1 MKFATRKNGTR
12 DGELLLISSDASRA
26 LSLAALAPNLQALLD
41 HWDALLPHLREK
53 ATALEAGDA
62 NAIATPWSELHS
74 PLPRAYEWVDGSAF
88 IHHVKLVRRARKAEL
103 PPTLN
108 TDPLVYQGGSG
119 VFLAPTDPI
128 TFPTDAWGIDFESE
142 VAIVLGDVPRGT
154 KASEVAP
161 YVRLVM
167 LVNDTTLRNLIPDE
181 LAKGFG
187 FFVSKPSTTF
197 SPLALTPDE
206 LGEAWSGGRL
216 HLPLRTTLNGTLFG
230 DPNAGPE
237 MHFSFFEL
245 VEHICRTRALTAG
258 TIVGSG
264 TISNEDPARGSSCL
278 VERRTLETLADG
290 APKTPYMTFG
300 DSVEIAMFD
309 TAGRN
314 LFGTISQTV
323 VKSDR

>member
-1 MKFATRKNGTR
+1 
-12 DGELLLISSDASRA
+12 
-26 LSLAALAPNLQALLD
+26 
-41 HWDALLPHLREK
+41 
-53 ATALEAGDA
+53 
-62 NAIATPWSELHS
+62 
-74 PLPRAYEWVDGSAF
+74 
-88 IHHVKLVRRARKAEL
+88 
-103 PPTLN
+103 
-108 TDPLVYQGGSG
+108 
-119 VFLAPTDPI
+119 
-128 TFPTDAWGIDFESE
+128 
-142 VAIVLGDVPRGT
+142 
-154 KASEVAP
+154 
-161 YVRLVM
+161 M

-206 LGEAWSGGRL
+206 LGDAWSGGRL

-230 DPNAGPE
+230 GPNAGPE

-245 VEHICRTRALTAG
+245 VEHICKTRALTAG
-258 TIVGSG
+258 TIIGSG
-264 TISNEDPARGSSCL
+264 TISNEDPASGSSCI

-300 DSVEIAMFD
+300 DSVEISMFD
-309 TAGRN
+309 AAGRN

>member
-12 DGELLLISSDASRA
+12 DGELLLISADASRA
-26 LSLAALAPNLQALLD
+26 LSLAALAPNLQSLLD

-53 ATALEAGDA
+53 AEALEAGNP
-62 NAIATPWSELHS
+62 NAVETPWPELHS

-128 TFPTDAWGIDFESE
+128 TFPTDTWGIDFESE

-167 LVNDTTLRNLIPDE
+167 LVNDITLRNLIPDE

-237 MHFSFFEL
+237 MHFSFYEL

-264 TISNEDPARGSSCL
+264 TISNQDPASGSSCL

-300 DSVEIAMFD
+300 DRVEISMLDAK
-309 TAGRN
+309 GQN